1 MRNNKYLKLA
11 AALVF
16 WLAVWQIA
24 SIFVGQKILLP
35 SPLDAVKSFFTI
47 VFTAKFLSAVGFTV
61 SKILSGFFLALIA
74 SVVLVIISSVSK
86 FAKAMISPLMSALKS
101 VPVASFVILALIW
114 INSAYL
120 SAFICFVMV
129 LPVLY
134 INILSGIES
143 TPSDM
148 KDMAKIYNIK
158 PVKKALYIFTPNALP
173 YFKSGCKIALGLCW
187 KAGVAAELIGI
198 PTGSVGEQLY
208 FSKVYFLTS
217 DLFAWTL
224 VIILISVL
232 FEKLFMYALG
242 LLTSLYERI

>member
-1 MRNNKYLKLA
+1 MRNNKYFKYL

-35 SPLDAVKSFFTI
+35 SPIDAVKSFFTI
-47 VFTAKFLSAVGFTV
+47 IFTAKFLSAVGFTV

-134 INILSGIES
+134 INILSGIDS
-143 TPSDM
+143 TPSEM
-148 KDMAKIYNIK
+148 KEMAKIYNIK
-158 PVKKALYIFTPNALP
+158 PAKKALYIFTPNALP

-198 PTGSVGEQLY
+198 PTGSLGEQLY

-232 FEKLFMYALG
+232 FEKLFMYFLG
-242 LLTSLYERI
+242 LLTNLYERI